1 MDALNSNRNDL
12 KDDFFDSMD
21 EVTFQREFKIKS
33 EMKQDKARIKN
44 LKESLKS

>member
-33 EMKQDKARIKN
+33 EMKQDKVRIKN
-44 LKESLKS
+44 LKDSLKS